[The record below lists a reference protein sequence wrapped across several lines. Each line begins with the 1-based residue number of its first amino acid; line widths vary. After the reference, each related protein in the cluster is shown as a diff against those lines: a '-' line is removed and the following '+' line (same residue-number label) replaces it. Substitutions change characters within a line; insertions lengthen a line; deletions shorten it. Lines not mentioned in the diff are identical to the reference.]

1 MERKKKKQIQNMYII
16 KKKHFMT
23 KLGLFKKN
31 TVRFNFQ
38 KSINAINRTEREKKK
53 VISIDAESVFY

>member
-1 MERKKKKQIQNMYII
+1 MYIK

-53 VISIDAESVFY
+53 KSSQQMQKVYFIKVNIHS